1 MAVGLG
7 NPGAQ
12 YAGTRHNVGFFFID
26 TLAQSA
32 AADWTAKRGFSA
44 DWTKSENLFLLRPQ
58 TFMNNSGR
66 AVAAAAH
73 FWRLSPE
80 QIVVIHDEVDLAP
93 GIAKLKFGGGE
104 AGHNGL
110 RDISRALAT
119 RDYWRL
125 RLGVGKPENVNVDI
139 SDYVLQRTTSAEN
152 TAIEQGV
159 ERVLAVWSDF
169 IGGDSEKAMLT
180 LHTKDTPKEE
190 SQEEPKRPHAA
201 AAAAEK

>member
-26 TLAQSA
+26 TLAQLS
-32 AADWTAKRGFSA
+32 AADWTAKRGFFA
-44 DWTKSENLFLLRPQ
+44 DWTKAEDLFLLRPQ

-93 GIAKLKFGGGE
+93 VSP
-104 AGHNGL
+104 N
-110 RDISRALAT
+110 
-119 RDYWRL
+119 
-125 RLGVGKPENVNVDI
+125 
-139 SDYVLQRTTSAEN
+139 
-152 TAIEQGV
+152 
-159 ERVLAVWSDF
+159 
-169 IGGDSEKAMLT
+169 
-180 LHTKDTPKEE
+180 
-190 SQEEPKRPHAA
+190 
-201 AAAAEK
+201 